1 MGEAA
6 TSAACATLET
16 VGSAEESTTSD
27 TASPRPPLVGREATI
42 ETILGVAERARTQA
56 GLVLITGEAGMGKTV
71 LLAEVRQRLQGFRV
85 LDVRGDSFESDLSY
99 AAVESLTRRLRALV
113 STPLPA
119 PRPGDDAL
127 TVGRLLLDAID
138 GLHAPVCLLVDDA
151 QWIDEASMRVF
162 RFVARRLLERPFLA
176 LAAARPEAQSVLAL
190 HESLAGDMPNR
201 ATLELSALTVA
212 DTQQLA
218 HHVLQHAVSRRTAT
232 RLTEA
237 TQGSPLLVSMLLR
250 QLGES
255 LTGAPHPAGWHMPR
269 VLPLAAAVSH
279 ALEGATDATRTGAEL
294 VAVLRTPV
302 PFAQV
307 GDIADLLGAAVDL
320 RGAVSRG
327 LVHWQEHDGVVWL
340 EPAHAMLA
348 DALAARMPARRR
360 MEIHR
365 AAAQVLT
372 GHRALRHRVEAADH
386 SDSRLVDELLAA
398 SRAAADLDQPET
410 AMSYARS
417 AVHLASTPTERERC
431 LLEAGLLAMRT
442 RRHELVFDLHAEIE
456 ALPVSLVRDT
466 LLVELRVLTGDVPGA
481 FALATDAL
489 ATDEDTPDAR
499 LLRSRVAG
507 AVPKL
512 QMATRDF
519 APVIE
524 QVASARRLLPLA
536 PTDPGEVADPALR
549 WMVEPVE
556 EELRLLGWLVTAAG
570 HARRDEV
577 LEAAIAQMT
586 ALERHAPD
594 SAGLADA
601 LITRA
606 RILILIGRLV
616 DARAD
621 LTKANRLIRRFPAC
635 WTAGHGR
642 TIYAHLLFLLGEW
655 DESVTLADSAVALA
669 LDETDLSG
677 WPAALTSSA
686 LVRAGRGEAQ
696 AVRERLDSAA
706 RARPG
711 ITGSYDVDLAWIARA
726 ELARALGDREG
737 QLAAADAG
745 AAIAAPS
752 STMGWLSY
760 RIDALVALGR
770 GAEAREALAGCTDPT
785 RRWQPH
791 YGSLAWLQGRV
802 AEAEGDRA
810 RALALYARAYESE
823 ETVTLPLPLAVAL
836 RDAGRLLAAEHR
848 APEAARLLERAQ
860 AIFGRLGAG
869 TYLAA
874 CTAEL
879 SGLAGRHPR
888 VDPVADALP
897 DPFAALTTRERQV
910 AHALVAGMTN
920 KEIAELLY
928 VSVTT
933 VNFHVRNIL
942 SKLELR
948 SRRDLRGLVIAS
960 RGRHPLGGRHTPRS
974 PVKS

>member
-1 MGEAA
+1 M
-6 TSAACATLET
+6 T
-16 VGSAEESTTSD
+16 VEHTPT
-27 TASPRPPLVGREATI
+27 RPPLVGRESTI
-42 ETILGVAERARTQA
+42 ETILGIAERALTEA
-56 GLVLITGEAGMGKTV
+56 GMALVTGEAGMGKTV
-71 LLAEVRQRLQGFRV
+71 LLAEVRARLQGFTV

-99 AAVESLTRRLRALV
+99 AAVESLTRRLRNLV
-113 STPLPA
+113 ATPLPA

-127 TVGRLLLDAID
+127 SVGRLLLDAID
-138 GLHAPVCLLVDDA
+138 SLPQPVCLVFDDA

-176 LAAARPEAQSVLAL
+176 LAATRPEAQAVLAL
-190 HESLAGDMPNR
+190 HESLAGDARNQ
-201 ATLELSALTVA
+201 AVLTLAPLTVA

-218 HHVLQHAVSRRTAT
+218 QSILQHAVSRRTAT

-255 LTGAPHPAGWHMPR
+255 LTGAPHPAGWDMPR
-269 VLPLAAAVSH
+269 VLPLATAVTR
-279 ALEGATDATRTGAEL
+279 ALEGATDATRAAAEL
-294 VAVLRTPV
+294 IAVLRTPIPV
-302 PFAQV
+302 AQAGNV
-307 GDIADLLGAAVDL
+307 AERLGTAIDL

-327 LVHWQEHDGVVWL
+327 LVRSEEHDGVVWL

-348 DALAARMPARRR
+348 DALAAQMPARRR

-365 AAAQVLT
+365 AAAQLLS
-372 GHRALRHRVEAADH
+372 GHRALRHRVEAADR
-386 SDSRLVDELLAA
+386 SDARLLDELLAA
-398 SRAAADLDQPET
+398 SREAADVDQPET

-417 AVHLASTPTERERC
+417 AVHIASTAEARERC
-431 LLEAGLLAMRT
+431 LLEAGLLAMRI
-442 RRHELVFDLHAEIE
+442 RRHELIFDLHPEIE
-456 ALPVSLVRDT
+456 ALPRSLVRDA
-466 LLVELRVLTGDVPGA
+466 LLVELRILTGDVPGS
-481 FALATDAL
+481 FALARDAL
-489 ATDEDTPDAR
+489 ATDDDAPDAR
-499 LLRSRVAG
+499 LLRAHVAG

-512 QMATRDF
+512 QMAMRDF

-524 QVASARRLLPLA
+524 QVASARRILALA
-536 PTDPGEVADPALR
+536 PTDPDELADPALR
-549 WMVEPVE
+549 WMVKPVE

-570 HARRDEV
+570 HARRADV
-577 LEAAIAQMT
+577 LEVAIAEMT
-586 ALERHAPD
+586 ALEKHAPD

-606 RILILIGRLV
+606 RILILVGRLQQARV
-616 DARAD
+616 DLA
-621 LTKANRLIRRFPAC
+621 KANLLIRRFPTS

-642 TIYAHLLFLLGEW
+642 TIYAHLLFLLGDW
-655 DESVTLADSAVALA
+655 DESVMLADGAVALA

-677 WPAALTSSA
+677 WPAALTASA

-696 AVRERLDSAA
+696 AVRERLQSAG

-726 ELARALGDREG
+726 ELARALEDREE

-745 AAIAAPS
+745 GAAAAAS

-760 RIDALVALGR
+760 RIDALAALGR
-770 GAEAREALAGCTDPT
+770 AEEARQALADCTET
-785 RRWQPH
+785 ARRWQPH
-791 YGSLAWLQGRV
+791 YGSLSWLQGRV
-802 AEAEGDRA
+802 AEAEGDPTS
-810 RALALYARAYESE
+810 ALSLYARAYEADDDAGGP
-823 ETVTLPLPLAVAL
+823 PLPLAVAL

-848 APEAARLLERAQ
+848 TSESARLLERAQ
-860 AIFGRLGAG
+860 AIFGRLGAA

-874 CTAEL
+874 CTGEL
-879 SGLAGRHPR
+879 NVLAGRLAHS
-888 VDPVADALP
+888 DAVPDAVP
-897 DPFAALTTRERQV
+897 DPFAPLTTRERQV

-920 KEIAELLY
+920 KEIAERLY

-942 SKLELR
+942 AKLGLR
-948 SRRDLRGLVIAS
+948 SRRELRGLVITS
-960 RGRHPLGGRHTPRS
+960 RGRHPLGTRHGARS